1 MIAQTRIDYAQ
12 TFGLSSVRI
21 GNVTLYPESHE
32 LFIGESYVPCA
43 LTSFYL
49 LELLLSNICKTIPR
63 ERLLGLRRI
72 PLSSREL
79 NRLRVQMF
87 NLKRLLRIH
96 GAQLEIRTVRRFGYQ
111 ARPLNGQ
118 SILELSGPL
127 E

>member
-1 MIAQTRIDYAQ
+1 MNLMIAQTWIDYAR
-12 TFGLSSVRI
+12 TYGLSPVRI
-21 GNVTLYPESHE
+21 GNVTIYSESHE
-32 LFIGESYVPCA
+32 LFIGERYVPCA

-49 LELLLSNICKTIPR
+49 LELLLSNVCKTVPR
-63 ERLLGLRRI
+63 ERLLGSRRI

-111 ARPLNGQ
+111 ARPINV
-118 SILELSGPL
+118 
-127 E
+127 